1 MAYRFERDETISDGV
16 RRIARE
22 QLEAA
27 LDGLA
32 APSREEVAGVVHDVR
47 KRCKKVRG
55 LIRLV
60 RPAMGKQY
68 RKVNATVRDAARELS
83 SIRDAHALLATFD
96 DLLAAAVP
104 PASTP
109 ALQAVREG
117 LVARADAATDA
128 VAEADERVQ
137 RARALLQQALDSME
151 RWPVSDDIA
160 DVAGGL
166 SRTYNRGRNRLAD
179 CIDDPSDGNL
189 HEWRKRAKYTWYH
202 VRLLRNAAPSVLEP
216 LADRYH
222 DLSDAIGSDHDLAV
236 LTEIFR
242 AAPDEFGGAD
252 AVRDAR
258 LLIDG
263 QRADLQRRAVRLGAR
278 LYVETREAFG
288 VRLTGY
294 HEAWMVHGPEL
305 EVGEIA
311 ALAPDRAAGAD
322 DGGTDAAPPDDAPEP
337 MEEAGAGDGD
347 GSEPVEDAAAA
358 TAADGVVPA
367 DGAAPQGDGAPAAGS
382 PEGDLPPQPAD
393 VDGVVSGDGQASGGE
408 RLDQMSRAEIYRLA
422 QNLDIPGRSRMNRT
436 QLLTA
441 VRAAGAPRNA

>member
-1 MAYRFERDETISDGV
+1 MAYRFERDEILSDGV
-16 RRIARE
+16 RRIAAE

-32 APSREEVAGVVHDVR
+32 APSRDEVAGVVHDVR

-68 RKVNATVRDAARELS
+68 RTVNATVRDAARELS

-117 LVARADAATDA
+117 LVARAEAATDA
-128 VAEADERVQ
+128 VAEADARVE
-137 RARALLQQALDSME
+137 RARALLQQALDSVG

-160 DVAGGL
+160 DVAAGL
-166 SRTYNRGRNRLAD
+166 SKTYNRGRNRLAE

-202 VRLLRNAAPSVLEP
+202 VRLLRDAAPSVLEP
-216 LADRYH
+216 LAHRYH

-242 AAPDEFGGAD
+242 SAPDEFGGAD
-252 AVRDAR
+252 AVRDAQ

-263 QRADLQRRAVRLGAR
+263 QRADLQRRAVRLGVR

-288 VRLTGY
+288 ARLTGY
-294 HEAWMVHGPEL
+294 YEAWMVHGPEL

-311 ALAPDRAAGAD
+311 ALAPDRAADAD
-322 DGGTDAAPPDDAPEP
+322 DGATDAAAPVDAPEQV
-337 MEEAGAGDGD
+337 EGAGEG
-347 GSEPVEDAAAA
+347 GGPEQVEDAAAV
-358 TAADGVVPA
+358 TAADGVIPA
-367 DGAAPQGDGAPAAGS
+367 DGAAAQRDGAAAAVPAGARQT
-382 PEGDLPPQPAD
+382 QPVGAE
-393 VDGVVSGDGQASGGE
+393 GDGQASGTE
-408 RLDQMSRAEIYRLA
+408 RLDQLSRAEVYRLA
-422 QNLDIPGRSRMNRT
+422 QKLDVPGRSRMNRT
-436 QLLTA
+436 QLVAA
-441 VRAAGAPRNA
+441 VRAAGAPRNV

>member
-32 APSREEVAGVVHDVR
+32 APSRDEVAGVVHDVR

-60 RPAMGKQY
+60 RPAMGTQY

-117 LVARADAATDA
+117 LVARAEAATDA

-137 RARALLQQALDSME
+137 RARALLQQALDSVGE
-151 RWPVSDDIA
+151 WPVSDDIA

-166 SRTYNRGRNRLAD
+166 SRTYSRGRNRLAD

-202 VRLLRNAAPSVLEP
+202 VRLLRDAAPSVLGP

-236 LTEIFR
+236 LTEMFR
-242 AAPDEFGGAD
+242 SAPDEFGGAD

-311 ALAPDRAAGAD
+311 ALAPDRTAGAD
-322 DGGTDAAPPDDAPEP
+322 DGGTHADDAPEP
-337 MEEAGAGDGD
+337 VEVAGAGD
-347 GSEPVEDAAAA
+347 GSEPVEDAAAVA
-358 TAADGVVPA
+358 AADGVVP
-367 DGAAPQGDGAPAAGS
+367 QGDGARPAGS
-382 PEGDLPPQPAD
+382 AQPAD
-393 VDGVVSGDGQASGGE
+393 VDGVVSGDGQASAGE
-408 RLDQMSRAEIYRLA
+408 RLDQMSRAAIYRLA